1 MSEGEYTLLV
11 YLIGVFTVTWV
22 GSRIVEELSG
32 VATYKVNVSL
42 PPELVEQID
51 AIAAEQGLSRSG
63 FIAEASSR
71 YVAELAALSAEEE
84 RVRRIDKAIESMKER
99 GKMLPRDFDYV
110 AAIRKDRERDG
121 WDGVTE

>member
-1 MSEGEYTLLV
+1 MAV
-11 YLIGVFTVTWV
+11 
-22 GSRIVEELSG
+22 
-32 VATYKVNVSL
+32 YKVNVSL

-71 YVAELAALSAEEE
+71 YVTELAARSAEEE

-99 GKMLPRDFDYV
+99 GKLIPKDADYMGI
-110 AAIRKDRERDG
+110 IRRFRERDG
-121 WDGVTE
+121 WDGPEE